1 MISVK
6 KIALLA
12 ILSASAGS
20 ALAIDGTIQFRGAFT
35 ETPCVIDINGS
46 NTNNTA
52 AVSVPLGTWA
62 TENFANNVGTTT
74 DLKPITFTLSSC
86 PDMTKANIRFG
97 GQADP
102 TNSKLF
108 AIQSGVDTA
117 SNVGIGLYKT
127 SSTADFIEPNT
138 QSLTVPLT
146 SSSGD
151 VTVYASYMTTG
162 TTVGGGAA
170 NADVTIDIS
179 YE

>member
-1 MISVK
+1 MIYIK
-6 KIALLA
+6 RITLLA
-12 ILSASAGS
+12 ILSASACG

-46 NTNNTA
+46 NTNSTT

-62 TENFANNVGTTT
+62 TENFANNVGATT

-86 PDMTKANIRFG
+86 PDITQANIRFN
-97 GQADP
+97 GQADT

-108 AIQSGVDTA
+108 AIQSGVDAA
-117 SNVGIGLYKT
+117 SNVGIALYKT
-127 SSTADFIEPNT
+127 SSTTDFIEPNT

-151 VTVYASYMTTG
+151 VTVYASYMTTDA
-162 TTVGGGAA
+162 TVGGGAA